1 MSPIATSKLLLL
13 GTSVNY
19 KIQPL
24 RSLHSRDAG
33 LFNCRVS
40 LGEITEDSESK
51 TERKFAMEA
60 LMSGDG
66 ALALLFGPARA
77 KGRAMRVSKMVDFIV
92 NAVG

>member
-1 MSPIATSKLLLL
+1 MSHSSRQLL
-13 GTSVNY
+13 THHF
-19 KIQPL
+19 QPL
-24 RSLHSRDAG
+24 RSLHFHDAG
-33 LFNCRVS
+33 LFNYRVS
-40 LGEITEDSESK
+40 LGEITEDLESK